1 VQVDE
6 LSRPRDPGVDAAR
19 GLTAR
24 SDRKGLTQLAL
35 HLGSLSATSVLVA
48 LAWPSSW
55 VFLAWTVH
63 GCLLVFVFAPLH
75 ECTHRTAFRSRWLN
89 DLVAHA
95 CGLVL
100 LLPANYFR
108 AFHLAHHAH
117 TQDPLSDPELAR
129 AKPSTRASYLRHV
142 SGIPYIVE
150 RVTTIARHAC
160 GKVDETFVSPA
171 CVSRVILE
179 ARLVI
184 AFCAVLLG
192 ISWLLGSWAALVFW
206 LIPLAFGQPMLR
218 LFLLAEHTLC
228 AQGAEVRYNTRT
240 TCCHPLLRRLTW
252 NMSFHLEHHL
262 FPSIPFHALA
272 AAHQRLA
279 GSLPAPAPSYV
290 SFHRSLIGTLK

>member
-1 VQVDE
+1 MSARVCLCAVARVHSSHGISIPLAERSRGARMRAGALASRQL
-6 LSRPRDPGVDAAR
+6 LSRVSPRASRAYPG
-19 GLTAR
+19 
-24 SDRKGLTQLAL
+24 
-35 HLGSLSATSVLVA
+35 SAQ
-48 LAWPSSW
+48 
-55 VFLAWTVH
+55 
-63 GCLLVFVFAPLH
+63 
-75 ECTHRTAFRSRWLN
+75 RSR
-89 DLVAHA
+89 A
-95 CGLVL
+95 
-100 LLPANYFR
+100 
-108 AFHLAHHAH
+108 
-117 TQDPLSDPELAR
+117 
-129 AKPSTRASYLRHV
+129 HV